1 MESSIHTDNALTTHW
16 HVLGSGAMG
25 CLWAAALQ
33 QAGHRVSLIV
43 RNCAQLAHYPGHILI
58 ENAVTDDSRATERAP
73 RPRERL
79 EIAAWEPEYGPPAE
93 SRPVRW
99 LIVATKAQ
107 DVSRAL
113 AGISPW
119 LSADAT
125 VILLQ
130 NGLLVQQQLS
140 AEYGDRVLCLS
151 SSHGAWMRAPW
162 HVVRAGIGEA
172 WLGQLNARG
181 VPPRLQKALQRLPAQ
196 ETHLHYD
203 ANIEQRL
210 WRKFA
215 INCAINALTVV
226 HDCRNG
232 ELLDGGRRQQQLHA
246 LCEEISTVLDALSRR
261 NGSQI
266 HDTADLLT
274 PDLYTQVETVLRAT
288 APNLSSTLQDV
299 RRGRSTEL
307 PHLNGYLISLA
318 ESADV
323 PAPRNIAL
331 MADIEH
337 CARIPAHP

>member
-16 HVLGSGAMG
+16 HILGSGAMG

-33 QAGHRVSLIV
+33 QTGHRVNLIV
-43 RNCAQLAHYPGHILI
+43 RNCDQLMHYPGHILI
-58 ENAVTDDSRATERAP
+58 ENAVSNASRGPDSPEP
-73 RPRERL
+73 ESL
-79 EIAAWEPEYGPPAE
+79 EITAWAPEYGPPAG
-93 SRPVRW
+93 SGSVRW
-99 LIVATKAQ
+99 LMVATKAQ
-107 DVSRAL
+107 DVRRAL
-113 AGISPW
+113 ARIAPW

-125 VILLQ
+125 IILLQ
-130 NGLLVQQQLS
+130 NGLQVQQQLS

-172 WLGQLNARG
+172 WLGQLNATSIS
-181 VPPRLQKALQRLPAQ
+181 PRLQEALERLPAQ
-196 ETHLHYD
+196 ETRLHHD
-203 ANIEQRL
+203 ADIEQRL

-232 ELLDGGRRQQQLHA
+232 ELLDGGRRQQQLQA
-246 LCEEISTVLDALSRR
+246 LCEEIGVVLGALSRR
-261 NGSQI
+261 TGSQI
-266 HDTADLLT
+266 PDATNLLT

-307 PHLNGYLISLA
+307 PHLNGYLINLA
-318 ESADV
+318 ESAGI